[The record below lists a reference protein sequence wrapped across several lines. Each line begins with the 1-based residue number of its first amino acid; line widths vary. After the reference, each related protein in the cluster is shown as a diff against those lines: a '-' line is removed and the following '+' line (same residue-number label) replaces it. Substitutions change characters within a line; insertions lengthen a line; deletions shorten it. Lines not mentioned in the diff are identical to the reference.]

1 MDKPGLYEVIWQN
14 GLQPELVSF
23 CTGLNWLYII
33 ILSTAFY
40 GMTHTNTLDWFQELS
55 PKTWWRRNTM
65 WFAGIIT
72 MIFFITFHLLESG
85 ADNFA
90 AYLSGN
96 LRSLFFT
103 VVFSS
108 IFIDIPVYIIKGLS
122 KFIETKTDKKEKT
135 PGS

>member
-1 MDKPGLYEVIWQN
+1 MEKQGLYEVIWQN

-55 PKTWWRRNTM
+55 PKTWWKRNTM
-65 WFAGIIT
+65 WFAGLIA
-72 MIFFITFHLLESG
+72 MAFFIVFHLLEFGSE
-85 ADNFA
+85 NFST
-90 AYLSGN
+90 YLSGN
-96 LRSLFFT
+96 LRSMFFT

-122 KFIETKTDKKEKT
+122 KFIETKTDKKEKA